1 MVTSERRSPNFLT
14 ARTSAARRAVVG
26 VDGGG
31 TKTEAVILDARD
43 QELGKGI
50 AGPSNPL
57 RIGIANAA
65 AAVREAIDEACAAG
79 HVRREDIVAA
89 QVGLAGARRLELSLR
104 MREALSNLG
113 IDDVQV
119 CGDADIALYGATE
132 NGGPGVVVIAGT
144 GSVCCGV
151 NARGRRV
158 WSGGWGPI
166 AGDEGG
172 GAWIARRAIR
182 AIAHASDGRGPKTS
196 LMSAACNYFHVT
208 TPDDLSTAIY
218 APTITNE
225 RLAGFGKDVVDAA
238 KAKDPVAREIL
249 AEGARELGLMIGA
262 VVRNLK
268 LEEERF
274 QVGYVGG
281 VFNSAGELI
290 LAPLREQLKQI
301 APKAFL
307 APPRFS
313 PAVAAARM
321 ARERANHVALAV

>member
-1 MVTSERRSPNFLT
+1 MVHSERRSPNYLT
-14 ARTSAARRAVVG
+14 TRTSASRRAVVG

-43 QELGKGI
+43 QVLGHGI

-65 AAVREAIDEACAAG
+65 VAVRQAIDKACSDG
-79 HVRREDIVAA
+79 HVRREDIIAA

-113 IDDVQV
+113 IADVQV
-119 CGDADIALYGATE
+119 SGDADIALYGATTDS
-132 NGGPGVVVIAGT
+132 GPGVVVIAGT

-151 NARGRRV
+151 NSRGRRV
-158 WSGGWGPI
+158 WAGGWGPI

-208 TPDDLSTAIY
+208 TPEDLSTAIY

-238 KAKDPVAREIL
+238 KAKDAVARDIL
-249 AEGARELGLMIGA
+249 SEGAKELVLMVAA

-268 LEEERF
+268 LEDERF

-281 VFNSAGELI
+281 VFNAAGELI
-290 LAPLREQLKQI
+290 LAQMREQLKQI
-301 APKAFL
+301 APNAFL
-307 APPRFS
+307 APPSFS

>member
-1 MVTSERRSPNFLT
+1 MVTSDRRSPNFLT
-14 ARTSAARRAVVG
+14 TRTSATRRAVVG

-43 QELGKGI
+43 QVLGEGT

-65 AAVREAIDEACAAG
+65 AAVREAIDKACAAG
-79 HVRREDIVAA
+79 HVRREDIIAA

-113 IDDVQV
+113 IPDVQV
-119 CGDADIALYGATE
+119 CGDADIALYGATS

-158 WSGGWGPI
+158 WAGGWGPI

-225 RLAGFGKDVVDAA
+225 RLAGFGKHVVEAA
-238 KAKDPVAREIL
+238 KGKDAVAREIL
-249 AEGARELGLMIGA
+249 TEGAKELVLMISA

-268 LEEERF
+268 LENERF

-281 VFNSAGELI
+281 VFNAAGELI
-290 LAPLREQLKQI
+290 LEPMREPLKQI
-301 APKAFL
+301 APQAFL
-307 APPRFS
+307 APTTFS

>member
-1 MVTSERRSPNFLT
+1 MVHSERRSPNYLT
-14 ARTSAARRAVVG
+14 ARTSASRQAVVG

-43 QELGKGI
+43 QVLGQGI

-65 AAVREAIDEACAAG
+65 AAVREAVDKACSDG
-79 HVRREDIVAA
+79 HVRREDIIAA

-113 IDDVQV
+113 IADVQV
-119 CGDADIALYGATE
+119 SGDADIALYGATTD
-132 NGGPGVVVIAGT
+132 GGPGVVVIAGT

-151 NARGRRV
+151 NSRGRRV
-158 WSGGWGPI
+158 WAGGWGPI

-225 RLAGFGKDVVDAA
+225 RLAGFGKHVVDAA
-238 KAKDPVAREIL
+238 KAKDAVARDIL
-249 AEGARELGLMIGA
+249 SEGAKELGLMVAA

-268 LEEERF
+268 LENERF

-281 VFNSAGELI
+281 VFNAAGELI
-290 LAPLREQLKQI
+290 LAQMREQLKQI
-301 APKAFL
+301 APNAFL
-307 APPRFS
+307 APPSFS

>member
-1 MVTSERRSPNFLT
+1 MVTSERRTPNLLT
-14 ARTSAARRAVVG
+14 ARTSASRRAVVG

-43 QELGKGI
+43 QVLGQGI

-65 AAVREAIDEACAAG
+65 AAVREAIDKACADG
-79 HVRREDIVAA
+79 HVRREDIIAA

-113 IDDVQV
+113 IPDVQV
-119 CGDADIALYGATE
+119 CGDADIALYGVTA
-132 NGGPGVVVIAGT
+132 NGGPGVIVIAGT
-144 GSVCCGV
+144 GSVCCGI

-158 WSGGWGPI
+158 WAGGWGPL

-172 GAWIARRAIR
+172 GSWIARRALR
-182 AIAHASDGRGPKTS
+182 AIAHASDGRGSKTS

-225 RLAGFGKDVVDAA
+225 WLAGFGKYVVEAA
-238 KAKDPVAREIL
+238 KAKDAVAREIL
-249 AEGARELGLMIGA
+249 NEGAKELGLMIAA
-262 VVRNLK
+262 VIRNLK
-268 LEEERF
+268 LESERF

-281 VFNSAGELI
+281 VFASAGEVI
-290 LAPLREQLKQI
+290 LVPMREHLKKI
-301 APKAFL
+301 APRAFL
-307 APPRFS
+307 EPPSLS

-321 ARERANHVALAV
+321 ARDRANHVALAV

>member
-14 ARTSAARRAVVG
+14 ARTSATRRAVVG

-31 TKTEAVILDARD
+31 TKTEAVILDS
-43 QELGKGI
+43 QNQVLGQGI

-65 AAVREAIDEACAAG
+65 AAVREAIDKACAAG

-89 QVGLAGARRLELSLR
+89 QVGLAGARRLELSMR

-113 IDDVQV
+113 IADIQV
-119 CGDADIALYGATE
+119 CGDADIALYGATA

-158 WSGGWGPI
+158 WAGGWGPI

-182 AIAHASDGRGPKTS
+182 AVAHASDGRGPKTS

-225 RLAGFGKDVVDAA
+225 RLAGFGKHVVDAA
-238 KAKDPVAREIL
+238 KAKDAVAREIL
-249 AEGARELGLMIGA
+249 NEGARELGLMIAA
-262 VVRNLK
+262 VIRNLK
-268 LEEERF
+268 LEDERF

-290 LAPLREQLKQI
+290 LAPMREPLKQI

-307 APPRFS
+307 APPSFS